1 MATAEVLFVLMAA
14 LCEVVHSMS
23 SVVPLVQFWVKG
35 PFLLPVFHFCYQ
47 NSCSITSL
55 FSQIRMQFYKT
66 QTLSRNYKLHSDYDK
81 MKVSSQTINII
92 TSSKVCMIRTWILL
106 YTLKSSDTHRNALKE
121 SDFRHVQVKMKYRK
135 LPYV

>member
-47 NSCSITSL
+47 NSCLITSL

-106 YTLKSSDTHRNALKE
+106 YTLKSSDTQRNTE
-121 SDFRHVQVKMKYRK
+121 CG
-135 LPYV
+135 